1 MRMMPSK
8 RSKWNHDPS
17 RARGGNARGSAVDGR
32 GGRGALPDFWRA
44 PLTPTRLLPATV
56 AAIPLTAVAFGT
68 QEEQGTA
75 FGGKAK

>member
-1 MRMMPSK
+1 VPLTV
-8 RSKWNHDPS
+8 
-17 RARGGNARGSAVDGR
+17 AVVEAPFRTLLMAAIG
-32 GGRGALPDFWRA
+32 RA